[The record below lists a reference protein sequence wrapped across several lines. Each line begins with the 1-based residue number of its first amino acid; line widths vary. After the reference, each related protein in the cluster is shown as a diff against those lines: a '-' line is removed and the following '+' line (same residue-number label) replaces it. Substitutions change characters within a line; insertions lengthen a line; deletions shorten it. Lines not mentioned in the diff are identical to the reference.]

1 MFGRGRSGARRLGLR
16 PEKPPSGACLTMAA
30 PVRVIRKPVRDRLDN
45 QVIRF
50 AWDESGTSA
59 DGDACRRF
67 FDLTRV

>member
-1 MFGRGRSGARRLGLR
+1 
-16 PEKPPSGACLTMAA
+16 MAA
-30 PVRVIRKPVRDRLDN
+30 PVRVIRRPVRDRLDN
-45 QVIRF
+45 EVMRD